1 MNYNIL
7 PFKYFV
13 DVVETQGFT
22 SAAKRNFI
30 SQTAISNSVKN
41 LEKQLGVKLV
51 DRSTSHFF
59 VTPAGEVLYHE
70 AIKLIKDYQS
80 FVDNLS
86 NLKHSENQKRVIKI
100 RYLRGFGYWAT
111 VLANDLKKI
120 DPNMEVQLDTE
131 SFSDSITRLDSGDYD
146 ILISFSTAVSKIKN
160 INSTPIG
167 MANFCIL
174 ANKDIFDKEGQ
185 VKTKTVAKKP
195 LFLQKWTATDSNDVQ
210 QKIRIILK
218 KMGISY
224 SEVVYLDSFDSA
236 TANVELSKGLALYP
250 REFSIPDFYPNVLKY
265 IPKFPDLQYDVV
277 AIHRKPEI
285 NQLLKD
291 YLKYMSSTKKT

>member
-41 LEKQLGVKLV
+41 LEQQLDVKLI
-51 DRSTSHFF
+51 DRSTSHFM
-59 VTPAGEVLYHE
+59 VTPAGEVLYRDS
-70 AIKLIKDYQS
+70 IKLIKDYQS
-80 FVDNLS
+80 FADNLT
-86 NLKHSENQKRVIKI
+86 NLKYSGNQKRVLKI

-111 VLANDLKKI
+111 VLANNLQKL
-120 DPNMEVQLDTE
+120 DPTMEIQLDTE
-131 SFSDSITRLDSGDYD
+131 SFSDSITRLDAGDYD
-146 ILISFSTAVSKIKN
+146 ILVSFSTAVSKIKN
-160 INSTPIG
+160 INSSPIG

-174 ANKDIFDKEGQ
+174 ANKDIFDKEGK
-185 VKTKTVAKKP
+185 VKTRVVKKKP

-250 REFSIPDFYPNVLKY
+250 REFSIPDFYSNVLKY

-277 AIHRKPEI
+277 AIHKKPEI
-285 NQLLKD
+285 GQLLI
-291 YLKYMSSTKKT
+291 KYEQYMEGK

>member
-41 LEKQLGVKLV
+41 LEQQLDVQLI
-51 DRSTSHFF
+51 DRSTSHFL
-59 VTPAGEVLYHE
+59 VTPAGEVLYHDS
-70 AIKLIKDYQS
+70 IKIIKEYQS
-80 FVDNLS
+80 FANNLS
-86 NLKHSENQKRVIKI
+86 NLKHSGNQKKLLKI

-111 VLANDLKKI
+111 VLAKNLKKM
-120 DPNMEVQLDTE
+120 DPTLQIQVDTE
-131 SFSDSITRLDSGDYD
+131 SFSDSITKLDTGNYD
-146 ILISFSTAVSKIKN
+146 ILVSFSTAVSKIKN
-160 INSTPIG
+160 IDSVPIG
-167 MANFCIL
+167 RANFCIL
-174 ANKDIFDKEGQ
+174 ANKDIFDDEGK
-185 VKTKTVAKKP
+185 VKAKVVKKKP
-195 LFLQKWTATDSNDVQ
+195 LFLQKWTATDGNDVQ
-210 QKIRIILK
+210 QKIRMILK
-218 KMGISY
+218 KMGINY

-250 REFSIPDFYPNVLKY
+250 REFSVPDFYPNVLKY

-277 AIHRKPEI
+277 AIHKKPEI
-285 NQLLKD
+285 GKLLNK
-291 YLKYMSSTKKT
+291 YLQFMEA